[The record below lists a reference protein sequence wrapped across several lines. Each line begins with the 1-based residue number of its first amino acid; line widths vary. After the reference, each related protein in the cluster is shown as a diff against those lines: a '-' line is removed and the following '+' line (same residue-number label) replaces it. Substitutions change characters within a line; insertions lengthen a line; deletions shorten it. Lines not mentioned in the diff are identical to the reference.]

1 MSIKIC
7 FVQTESM
14 FLVFYFPLGEA
25 GKTELIPPGAPVSK
39 KSKMA
44 KPRNKAFANSKY
56 SNKTGLNSLIL
67 YSQHI
72 SYLTNL

>member
-44 KPRNKAFANSKY
+44 EPRNKAFANYARINEHKD
-56 SNKTGLNSLIL
+56 LFRAD
-67 YSQHI
+67 
-72 SYLTNL
+72 